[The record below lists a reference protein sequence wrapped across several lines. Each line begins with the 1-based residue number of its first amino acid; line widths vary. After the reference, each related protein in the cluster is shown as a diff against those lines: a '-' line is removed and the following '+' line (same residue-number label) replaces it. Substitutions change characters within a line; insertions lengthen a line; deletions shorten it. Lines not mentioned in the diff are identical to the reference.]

1 MSVFHLFQTG
11 KREKVTE
18 ENASNPNTKIQEI
31 PKLRTPKSQQ
41 IAKPRRK
48 SKSQIPSPKTTP
60 SLKPNT
66 IGALAMFV
74 ALEGK
79 GSLQVEPIGVAGT
92 ANARK
97 RALNVIP
104 NKEMTVTGAQRDPG
118 HRRIVGFE
126 VQLRPNET
134 VELRV

>member
-1 MSVFHLFQTG
+1 MSVFHSFQTG
-11 KREKVTE
+11 KREKVTQE
-18 ENASNPNTKIQEI
+18 KASNPNTRIQEI
-31 PKLRTPKSQQ
+31 QSSTPPIPTNCKTQKKVQ
-41 IAKPRRK
+41 
-48 SKSQIPSPKTTP
+48 SQIPTPKKTP
-60 SLKPNT
+60 NLKSNT

-79 GSLQVEPIGVAGT
+79 GGLKVEPIGVAGT

-118 HRRIVGFE
+118 RRRIVGFE

-134 VELRV
+134 VELRVA